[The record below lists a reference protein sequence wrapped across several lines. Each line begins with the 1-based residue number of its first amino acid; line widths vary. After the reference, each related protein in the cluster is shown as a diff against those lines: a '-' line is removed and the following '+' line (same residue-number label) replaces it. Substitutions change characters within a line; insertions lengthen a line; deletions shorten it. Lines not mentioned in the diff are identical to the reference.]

1 MKTIVTT
8 SPTAAARFIR
18 SGELAAFPTET
29 VYGLGADAFSA
40 SAVQKIYDAKGRPAD
55 NPLIVHIVESDQLD
69 DVVADVPVYAR
80 LLMQRFFPGPLTLV
94 LRKHPLIP
102 SIVTA
107 ELDSVGVRMPDHAL
121 ASTFLKACGA
131 PVAAPSANR
140 SGRPSPTA
148 WQDVLEDLDG
158 RIPCILRGGRAVL
171 GLESTVVDCTGEQ
184 PVVLRTGAVGLEDL
198 RIVANSIRLGAA
210 ADGSGARS
218 PGLRHRH
225 YAPHAHVQLVDAPP
239 ANPQDQSAYIGI
251 EPPPLPDQFE
261 RSLVC
266 RDARQYAF
274 ELFGF
279 FRTCDRANIT
289 TIYCEVPPPDGI
301 GAALADRLRR
311 ASEASS

>member
-8 SPTAAARFIR
+8 SPEIAAAFIR

-29 VYGLGADAFSA
+29 VYGLGAHALIGN
-40 SAVQKIYDAKGRPAD
+40 AVQNIFDAKGRPAD
-55 NPLIVHIVESDQLD
+55 NPLIVHIFEIDQLD
-69 DVVADVPVYAR
+69 DVVADVPTYAR
-80 LLMQRFFPGPLTLV
+80 LLMERFFPGPLTLV

-107 ELDSVGVRMPDHAL
+107 GLDSVGVRMPDHAL

-140 SGRPSPTA
+140 SGRPSPTT

-158 RIPCILRGGRAVL
+158 RIPCILKGERALL
-171 GLESTVVDCTGEQ
+171 GLESTVVDCVGAE
-184 PVVLRTGAVGLEDL
+184 PVVLRAGAVSLQDL
-198 RIVANSIRLGAA
+198 RSVADSIRIAA
-210 ADGSGARS
+210 ASNDSGARS

-225 YAPHAHVQLVDAPP
+225 YAPRAHVQLVDAPP
-239 ANPQDQSAYIGI
+239 ANPKNFSAYIGI
-251 EPPPLPDQFE
+251 AAPPRPDRFE

-266 RDARQYAF
+266 RDVREYAF

-279 FRTCDRANIT
+279 FRICDRANIK
-289 TIYCEVPPPDGI
+289 TIYCELPTPDGI